1 MVKILRYRWNSTE
14 DGQGRLEKERETGR
28 LEEEREMGRLEEER
42 ETSRLEEEESRV
54 DWRKK
59 RDRQTGGI
67 RERMAI
73 VLD

>member
-1 MVKILRYRWNSTE
+1 
-14 DGQGRLEKERETGR
+14 
-28 LEEEREMGRLEEER
+28 MGRLEEER
-42 ETSRLEEEESRV
+42 ETSRLEEESRV

-59 RDRQTGGI
+59 RDRQTGGR